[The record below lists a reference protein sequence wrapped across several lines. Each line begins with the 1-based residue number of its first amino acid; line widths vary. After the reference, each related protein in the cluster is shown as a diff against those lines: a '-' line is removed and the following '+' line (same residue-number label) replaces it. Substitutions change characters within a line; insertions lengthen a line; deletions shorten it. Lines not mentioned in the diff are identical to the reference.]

1 MTNFSTPAG
10 GRATEAGMSF
20 QAAVA
25 TWCAAHIVSS
35 MPIGRR
41 FGLAAELSANAI
53 QCETGIGMD
62 DVVLTLPHGVI
73 SIQCKTQL
81 SLEKATTS
89 AIGKTIAQLVKFHT
103 RLTQEGR
110 NYVSC
115 AAVLAVRH
123 DAPKSLDALEE
134 GLRAFDLGESWAS
147 VLSRLADKPKQAL
160 QLFEEHVRSAWP
172 GVHKD
177 SPDEQDF
184 ADLARLFRIRRFGD
198 DETSA
203 DWHEAS
209 QLLGRRLYGG
219 EEKGAAPLD
228 ALAKVSR
235 KLIRSGA
242 LADRDGL
249 LRQLR
254 DAGYKELSA
263 PVFDADI
270 QGVQNYSD
278 SEQLRLKR
286 HAELPIDGGL
296 ALQRDCLPA
305 LIDCIGLDTL
315 LVTGEPGAGKTGVLL
330 ALANTL
336 KDRGTPVVFLSAER
350 LASFTTTDDF
360 RRQLGL
366 EHSLFDVLANWPAG
380 TPGIVVVDALDVS
393 RGGPGEEVLAS
404 FIEEIVFK
412 LQGQWTVVASIRSF
426 DLRNGRRFRLL
437 ARGNVPNVAYA
448 EKGLESVRHFRVPAL
463 SAAEIE
469 TAGQQSPQLLALYG
483 VAPPTLRALLGNLFN
498 LSIASDLLRTGTPA
512 ESISGLSTQFELIK
526 AYEDDRMPTQPARRA
541 ARAVVETMI
550 AQQKLAVRNVD
561 IQSDE
566 LETLLLSGVANAA
579 GDLVS
584 FAHHVLFDHIAGRFY
599 LDPNNID
606 TLRQQLS
613 SAPLAG
619 LLLGPALRFSLEM
632 VWSNDTPS
640 RDTSWRFLL
649 ALAAAEVPDPV
660 VVSVG
665 TRTAVEKVAEP
676 TDVAALVLLVR
687 EQPGTAGL
695 AALISQV
702 ARFVNLSTENTKPT
716 PGVALAW
723 SQLAR
728 IAAESGDVHL
738 LDGARILLW
747 SITETA
753 DLSQADV
760 LASCGASA
768 RALLHAAWSS
778 DRQSSALTTMAIRMV
793 TKTFGADS
801 QASRQLL
808 ERILTPE
815 RLEKHASEEAL
826 WLAEGVQS
834 IIRRDPSFA
843 ANIFKVMFTY
853 KPSSEEK
860 TWIGGAPSR
869 ILALSSTVQQDYEHA
884 RWQLRQ
890 ALPDFLKT
898 ATEQA
903 VVAVAQ
909 SLIGLARSGYRSPRE
924 PKPVVVTAGER
935 TVTVL
940 DDAYGWDDWR
950 AKNFRPG
957 DSEDEILTSFTEFLR
972 TCPNEAFAQTI
983 KVLSGTEASA
993 ALWARVLGIAAEN
1006 RPGVVD
1012 DQLWSLASEPQF
1024 SALHGLIRDAVI
1036 FLVAVYDKRSL
1047 AERTAFEQKALGV
1060 YSKEKEADADFLKR
1074 SMLERFLSDMPEEHL
1089 VTPEMVSL
1097 RRELAAADE
1106 LTGNRPWMTT
1116 SVGWHDDSPDVVD
1129 TMLRS
1134 EGVDLDDKVVKSI
1147 REACRTLEALT
1158 RPVQDQQAI
1167 LADMWRHVGTLRR
1180 MLEQPH
1186 EPPLAEAILH
1196 SSWGVVSNALE
1207 VIAQGK
1213 TYVPGADG
1221 LPTLNE
1227 LGSLLIQL
1235 GQSSYPMARDTD
1247 AEDESLGW
1255 GNWDIRVYV
1264 ASSTTALTMRFADQQ
1279 PALIEEMARFLDDPV
1294 PTVRLKVV
1302 ERLNGLWDIARP
1314 RMWELCEKVSQS
1326 ENHIG
1331 VLTFFVGGPLSR
1343 VANGETER
1351 ALTLLA
1357 QMLERIGRAPK
1368 EGERDQFCET
1378 VGSMVGN
1385 AYVFRNSTSAWQWL
1399 QRWSC
1404 DLVGS
1409 QRYLQPILHTL
1420 RDIFFLRYRAAP
1432 TQDQLLRQERA
1443 MHLLQ
1448 MLIDSAGRSITEA
1461 KLQFNEQEP
1470 ESPESKLWKRVH
1482 AAGDLVIDQ
1491 AVNQLYF
1498 GSGAYQAKRPESENP
1513 GLSTPGS
1520 KLAFLRDYGSILDAI
1535 ASSGSPRSLHY
1546 LLETLEYLVDGAPE
1560 LVFQK
1565 VHHIVL
1571 GQGASQGYHFESL
1584 GIDEVVK
1591 IVELYLADH
1600 RRLFDSPEQRQKL
1613 IQMIQLFAEVGW
1625 SKALKLLYDL
1635 PELLR

>member
-1 MTNFSTPAG
+1 
-10 GRATEAGMSF
+10 MSF

-35 MPIGRR
+35 MPIGGR
-41 FGLAAELSANAI
+41 FGLAGDLNAIAI

-89 AIGKTIAQLVKFHT
+89 AIAKTIAQLVKFHAY
-103 RLTQEGR
+103 LTQSGQ
-110 NYVSC
+110 NYASC
-115 AAVLAVRH
+115 VAVLAVGQS
-123 DAPKSLDALEE
+123 APKSLFELEE
-134 GLRAFDLGESWAS
+134 GLRAFDLGESWAR
-147 VLSRLADKPKQAL
+147 VLGRLADKPKQAL
-160 QLFEEHVRSAWP
+160 QLFEAHVRSAWQDVYKGNP
-172 GVHKD
+172 N
-177 SPDEQDF
+177 EQDL

-198 DETSA
+198 DETSP
-203 DWHEAS
+203 DWREAS

-219 EEKGAAPLD
+219 EENGAAPLG
-228 ALAKVSR
+228 ALSKVSR
-235 KLIRSGA
+235 KLISSGA
-242 LADRDGL
+242 LADRNGL

-254 DAGYKELSA
+254 DAGHKEVSA

-270 QGVQNYSD
+270 QSVQKYSD

-286 HAELPIDGGL
+286 HAELPIGGGL
-296 ALQRDCLPA
+296 ALKRDCLPA
-305 LIDCIGLDTL
+305 LLDCIGQDTL

-330 ALANTL
+330 ALANSFRE
-336 KDRGTPVVFLSAER
+336 RGTPVVFLSAER
-350 LASFTTTDDF
+350 LAGFTTTDDF
-360 RRQLGL
+360 RRQLAL

-380 TPGIVVVDALDVS
+380 TPGIVIVDALDVS
-393 RGGPGEEVLAS
+393 RGGPSEEILAS

-412 LQGQWTVVASIRSF
+412 LHGQWSVVASIRSF

-437 ARGNVPNVAYA
+437 ARGNVPNVMYA
-448 EKGLESVRHFRVPAL
+448 ENGLESVRHFRVPAL
-463 SAAEIE
+463 SAIEIE
-469 TAGQQSPQLLALYG
+469 SAGQQSPQLLALYE
-483 VAPPTLRALLGNLFN
+483 VAPPALRALLGNLFN

-512 ESISGLSTQFELIK
+512 ESIRGLSTQFELVK

-566 LETLLLSGVANAA
+566 LETLLLSGVANAT

-606 TLRQQLS
+606 TLSQQLS

-649 ALAAAEVPDPV
+649 TLAAEEVPDPV
-660 VVSVG
+660 IVSVG
-665 TRTAVEKVAEP
+665 IRTAVEKVAEP
-676 TDVAALVLLVR
+676 TDVAALALRVE

-695 AALISQV
+695 AGLISQI
-702 ARFVNLSTENTKPT
+702 ARFVNLATENVKPT

-723 SQLAR
+723 SQLAHA
-728 IAAESGDVHL
+728 AAESGDVQL

-747 SITETA
+747 SITGTA

-768 RALLHAAWSS
+768 RALLLAAWSS

-801 QASRQLL
+801 QASRRLL

-834 IIRRDPSFA
+834 IIRHDPSFA
-843 ANIFKVMFTY
+843 ASIFKVMFTY

-898 ATEQA
+898 APEQA

-909 SLIGLARSGYRSPRE
+909 SLTGLAGSGYRRPRE
-924 PKPVVVTAGER
+924 PKPVVVTAGEG

-950 AKNFRPG
+950 AKDLRPG
-957 DSEDEILTSFTEFLR
+957 DSEDDILTSFTEFLR
-972 TCPNEAFAQTI
+972 TCPDEAFAQTVA
-983 KVLSGTEASA
+983 VLSGTEASA
-993 ALWARVLGIAAEN
+993 SLWARVLGIAAES
-1006 RPGVVD
+1006 RLGVVD
-1012 DQLWSLASEPQF
+1012 DRLWSLASEPQF

-1036 FLVAVYDKRSL
+1036 FLIAIYDKRSL
-1047 AERTAFEQKALGV
+1047 AERTAFEQKALGA
-1060 YSKEKEADADFLKR
+1060 YSEEKEADTDFLKR
-1074 SMLERFLSDMPEEHL
+1074 SMLERFLSDMPEEQL
-1089 VTPEMVSL
+1089 VTPEMVAL

-1106 LTGNRPWMTT
+1106 LTGNRPWITT
-1116 SVGWHDDSPDVVD
+1116 SVGWRDDSPDVVD

-1134 EGVDLDDKVVKSI
+1134 EGVDLHDEVVKSI

-1158 RPVQDQQAI
+1158 RPVQDQPAI

-1221 LPTLNE
+1221 LPMLDE
-1227 LGSLLIQL
+1227 LRILLVQL
-1235 GQSSYPMARDTD
+1235 GHSSYPIARETD
-1247 AEDESLGW
+1247 AEDESLSW

-1264 ASSTTALTMRFADQQ
+1264 ASSTAALAMRFGDQQ
-1279 PALIEEMARFLDDPV
+1279 PALIEEMAYFLDDPV
-1294 PTVRLKVV
+1294 PTVRLQAV
-1302 ERLNGLWDIARP
+1302 ERLNALWGIARP
-1314 RMWELCEKVSQS
+1314 RMWELCHKVSQS
-1326 ENHIG
+1326 ENNVA

-1343 VANGETER
+1343 IANGETER
-1351 ALTLLA
+1351 ALSLLA
-1357 QMLERIGRAPK
+1357 QILERIGRAPK
-1368 EGERDQFCET
+1368 ESGRDQFCEA

-1385 AYVFRNSTSAWQWL
+1385 AYVFRGSTSAWQWL
-1399 QRWSC
+1399 QRWSR
-1404 DLVGS
+1404 DLVEG

-1432 TQDQLLRQERA
+1432 TQDQLQLQERA

-1448 MLIDSAGRSITEA
+1448 MLVDSAGKSITEA
-1461 KLQFNEQEP
+1461 TLRFNEQEP
-1470 ESPESKLWKRVH
+1470 ASPGNLQWKRLY
-1482 AAGDLVIDQ
+1482 AAGDQVIDQ

-1498 GSGAYQAKRPESENP
+1498 GSGAYQAKQPDSDNP
-1513 GLSTPGS
+1513 GVSTPS
-1520 KLAFLRDYGSILDAI
+1520 AKLAFLRDYSAILDAI
-1535 ASSGSPRSLHY
+1535 SDVGSPRALHY
-1546 LLETLEYLVDGAPE
+1546 LLETLEYLVDGAPQ
-1560 LVFQK
+1560 LVFER
-1565 VHHIVL
+1565 VHRIVL
-1571 GQGASQGYHFESL
+1571 GQGARQGYQFESL
-1584 GIDEVVK
+1584 ALDEVVK

-1600 RRLFDSPEQRQKL
+1600 RRLFDVPEQRQRL
-1613 IQMIQLFAEVGW
+1613 IEMIQLFAEVGW
-1625 SKALKLLYDL
+1625 SKAFKLLYDL